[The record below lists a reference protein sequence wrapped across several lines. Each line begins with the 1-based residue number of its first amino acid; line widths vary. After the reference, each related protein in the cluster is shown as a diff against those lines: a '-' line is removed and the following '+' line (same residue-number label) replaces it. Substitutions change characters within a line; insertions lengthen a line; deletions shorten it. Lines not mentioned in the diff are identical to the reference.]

1 MASLT
6 EQSKVREL
14 FDSMTLGVVR
24 SLGKSTTNILKDSKI
39 TTALLRSVFLIN
51 VKKSRE
57 SACPPQV
64 CVAGLCRPENL

>member
-24 SLGKSTTNILKDSKI
+24 SLGKSTTNILKYSKI
-39 TTALLRSVFLIN
+39 TTTILRSVFLDKREEIKR
-51 VKKSRE
+51 VCFSATRFCTCSR
-57 SACPPQV
+57 AV
-64 CVAGLCRPENL
+64 

>member
-24 SLGKSTTNILKDSKI
+24 SLGKSTTNILKD
-39 TTALLRSVFLIN
+39 
-51 VKKSRE
+51 
-57 SACPPQV
+57 
-64 CVAGLCRPENL
+64 